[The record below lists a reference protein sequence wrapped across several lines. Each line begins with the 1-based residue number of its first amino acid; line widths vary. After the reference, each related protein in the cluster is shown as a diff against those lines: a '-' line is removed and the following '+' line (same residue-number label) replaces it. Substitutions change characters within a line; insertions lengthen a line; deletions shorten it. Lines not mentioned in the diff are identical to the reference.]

1 MISVSQGPNIN
12 ASLAALDFNKKFEAG
27 REGIREVAGAQ
38 EKKNEDIK
46 TAFKDMTDNFE
57 KAQITGSKVAAA
69 IENNPELFAGLEDSN
84 SLTAKSYQK
93 FLNGDYSPQVVN
105 NLNAYIDSAQTQI
118 TNASALQQQK
128 DAQTAASAL
137 TDIIK
142 LQFPEGMSD
151 DEIDS
156 VTQADLTR
164 TLLNYISTKD
174 FTPGAQ
180 EMILAGAQKYGQNLS
195 AGGDY
200 AYDAKIQSNQ
210 KAIADFE
217 TLFLAGD
224 TAAALQVLS
233 ANPTFSD
240 YLVKSKGDS
249 MTGTPTQYRSA
260 EEVAAIFG
268 IYKPQKPEEPELDT
282 GGEDTDAKD
291 AALEALGTG
300 DINDKKLTPYTNFKN
315 KDLNEGITTQDQV
328 NYANDLK
335 DELKDI
341 KDDIEKYQK
350 KIDDRNFQNINVG
363 SGSSRLFSASGGYTS
378 SIDKNYLDNKIIEL
392 KARAVDVIGELDTML
407 KEDTTS
413 ALDTKSLVE
422 SAKLDAQ

>member
-38 EKKNEDIK
+38 EKKNEEIK
-46 TAFKDMTDNFE
+46 SAFKDMTDNFE

-69 IENNPELFAGLEDSN
+69 IQNNPELFAGLEDSN

-105 NLNAYIDSAQTQI
+105 NLNAYVDSAQTQI
-118 TNASALQQQK
+118 TNASALQQQQ

-151 DEIDS
+151 DEIDA

-164 TLLNYISTKD
+164 TMLNYISTKD
-174 FTPGAQ
+174 LTPGAQ
-180 EMILAGAQKYGQNLS
+180 EMILVGAQKYGQNLS
-195 AGGDY
+195 SDGDY

-315 KDLNEGITTQDQV
+315 KDLNEGIATEDQV

-341 KDDIEKYQK
+341 KNDIEKYQK

-378 SIDKNYLDNKIIEL
+378 SIDKDYLDTKILEL

>member
-1 MISVSQGPNIN
+1 
-12 ASLAALDFNKKFEAG
+12 
-27 REGIREVAGAQ
+27 
-38 EKKNEDIK
+38 
-46 TAFKDMTDNFE
+46 
-57 KAQITGSKVAAA
+57 
-69 IENNPELFAGLEDSN
+69 
-84 SLTAKSYQK
+84 
-93 FLNGDYSPQVVN
+93 
-105 NLNAYIDSAQTQI
+105 
-118 TNASALQQQK
+118 LQQQQ

-151 DEIDS
+151 DEIDA

-164 TLLNYISTKD
+164 TMLNYISTKD
-174 FTPGAQ
+174 LTPGAQ

-195 AGGDY
+195 SDGDY

-268 IYKPQKPEEPELDT
+268 IYKPQKPDVPELDT

-335 DELKDI
+335 DELKDLQKEI
-341 KDDIEKYQK
+341 KRFEERL
-350 KIDDRNFQNINVG
+350 DR
-363 SGSSRLFSASGGYTS
+363 RGYTKS
-378 SIDKNYLDNKIIEL
+378 MNVQPTTFGGTPVVRQGMDKDYLNNKIIEL